1 MYDADQRRWER
12 TLDAARDIQRGKPPQ
27 RVLVSLLTE
36 FETSVP
42 ADLPAYAV
50 GELIAALRAALE
62 AETRSHLERLCDDE
76 GDMLPL
82 PRRKQLDDEVSA
94 RSPVISPR
102 LGGMRRGRS

>member
-12 TLDAARDIQRGKPPQ
+12 TLDAARDIQRAESPQ
-27 RVLVSLLTE
+27 RVLLSLLTE

-50 GELIAALRAALE
+50 GELIMALLAALE
-62 AETRSHLERLCDDE
+62 AETRSHLERLCDQD

-82 PRRKQLDDEVSA
+82 PRRKA
-94 RSPVISPR
+94 I
-102 LGGMRRGRS
+102 G